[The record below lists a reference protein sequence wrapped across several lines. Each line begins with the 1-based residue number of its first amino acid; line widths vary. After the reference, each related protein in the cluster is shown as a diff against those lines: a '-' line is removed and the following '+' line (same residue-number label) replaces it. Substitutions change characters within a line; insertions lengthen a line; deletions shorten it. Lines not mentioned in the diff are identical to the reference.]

1 MLKTVQFLRYDFFYF
16 TNSIVLQAFLG
27 HKHQIFKSKKSH
39 VEKLNSCQHFVNFR
53 MNHGI
58 PAINFSGLMYAYIL
72 TFKNQQN
79 VKILLK
85 KSAIGGNNNGFI

>member
-1 MLKTVQFLRYDFFYF
+1 
-16 TNSIVLQAFLG
+16 
-27 HKHQIFKSKKSH
+27 
-39 VEKLNSCQHFVNFR
+39 

-79 VKILLK
+79 VK

>member
-1 MLKTVQFLRYDFFYF
+1 
-16 TNSIVLQAFLG
+16 
-27 HKHQIFKSKKSH
+27 
-39 VEKLNSCQHFVNFR
+39 

-58 PAINFSGLMYAYIL
+58 PAIIFSDLMYAYIL

-79 VKILLK
+79 VIILLK